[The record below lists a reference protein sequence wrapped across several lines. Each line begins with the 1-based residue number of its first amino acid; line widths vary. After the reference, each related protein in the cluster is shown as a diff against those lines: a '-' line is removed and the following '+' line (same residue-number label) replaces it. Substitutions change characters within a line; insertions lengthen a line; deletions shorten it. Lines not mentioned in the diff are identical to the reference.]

1 MWVREEGFMKRRTYN
16 NMLKATRLIMAK
28 GYDKETA
35 NELAMRCFDN
45 AEMSKNGM
53 PIEWWIEKIQPADT
67 PDLPESRQT

>member
-1 MWVREEGFMKRRTYN
+1 
-16 NMLKATRLIMAK
+16 MAK

-45 AEMSKNGM
+45 AELSKNGM